1 VRKRRADSS
10 EEPDFD
16 PSELVRQI
24 KAVWSEPQ
32 INEAAS
38 DLEVSEHKR
47 VWKQESE
54 SRKPKTA
61 NCQLQRK
68 DRVQWNLEFNKR
80 ALVKEFNAK
89 TQLSPLEA
97 EQLKSRV
104 SARICSLERT
114 AKSKYDSQ
122 QNWSI
127 MIKRE

>member
-1 VRKRRADSS
+1 MRKRRADSS
-10 EEPDFD
+10 DETNFD
-16 PSELVRQI
+16 PSSLVRQI
-24 KAVWSEPQ
+24 RAVWSEPQ

-38 DLEVSEHKR
+38 DLEMSEHKR
-47 VWKQESE
+47 VFRQESE

-68 DRVQWNLEFNKR
+68 DRVQWNLEFHKR

-89 TQLSPLEA
+89 TQLSTLEA

-114 AKSKYDSQ
+114 AQSKYDS
-122 QNWSI
+122 
-127 MIKRE
+127 E